1 VKRPLAIALSSLF
14 LSGCL
19 VPTEPSKQADDI
31 ASVAAEGALLAHD
44 AAEGD
49 TTATFTREHSGD
61 LRSKLAQLE
70 PKVEVQE
77 LARLLATTD
86 RELGVLQNDPGN
98 RTRAGVAERR
108 LDRASQRAARYAG

>member
-1 VKRPLAIALSSLF
+1 MKRRLAIALSSLL

-19 VPTEPSKQADDI
+19 VPTEPSKQADEI

-49 TTATFTREHSGD
+49 TTATFTRVHSGE

-70 PKVEVQE
+70 PEVEVQV
-77 LARLLATTD
+77 LSRLLATTD
-86 RELGVLQNDPGN
+86 RALGVLEDDPAD
-98 RTRAGVAERR
+98 RAHARVVERR
-108 LDRASQRAARYAG
+108 LDRASRRAERYAG

>member
-1 VKRPLAIALSSLF
+1 MKRPLAIVLSSLA

-19 VPTEPSKQADDI
+19 VQTEPSKQADDI

-49 TTATFTREHSGD
+49 TTATFTRVHSGD

-70 PKVEVQE
+70 PNVEVQA
-77 LARLLATTD
+77 LSRLLATTD
-86 RELGVLQNDPGN
+86 RELGALEADPGD
-98 RTRAGVAERR
+98 RARARVVERR
-108 LDRASQRAARYAG
+108 LDRVSRRAARYAG